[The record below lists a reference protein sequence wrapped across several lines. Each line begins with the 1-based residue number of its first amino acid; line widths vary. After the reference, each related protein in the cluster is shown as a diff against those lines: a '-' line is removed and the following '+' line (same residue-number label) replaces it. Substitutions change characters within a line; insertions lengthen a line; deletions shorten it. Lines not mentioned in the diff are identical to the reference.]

1 MADCIFHKKNLIIL
15 LFCSLIL
22 ICSGCGNSD
31 EKIPDTSSIKVN
43 LITYRFDKDFYAL
56 DTNNIGKGLIDLQ
69 AKYPD
74 FLNYYLDTL
83 MDYHIH
89 GDFSDTNKTLTD
101 SLKPFITFKDFV
113 QLRDTILKY
122 YPDSKETDAELV
134 KGFKLLKYY
143 FPDYSIPRIFYLDM
157 ELRNFPVFPID
168 TSTLCIGL
176 DWFLGPQFPHYA
188 SVGVPGYMGGHLT
201 KSYLPVSVFSA
212 LYLSRHPL
220 ITDDNTLLELI
231 LQKGREMVFIHKILP
246 NTSETVLFGFT
257 QKQIDWCNANEALI
271 YNFFIHQ
278 KLLYSKD
285 PHNTLQYIHDGPF
298 AAGLESVT
306 DQEKN
311 SPGNIGTWLGY
322 KIVKNYMAIHPDISL
337 KELINSKIDAPK
349 FLNDAKYRPK

>member
-1 MADCIFHKKNLIIL
+1 MPRKYSYNQL
-15 LFCSLIL
+15 LLALVFSMTTIAYSG
-22 ICSGCGNSD
+22 CSGSD
-31 EKIPDTSSIKVN
+31 EKIPDTTSINIQLK
-43 LITYRFDKDFYAL
+43 TYRFDKDFYTI
-56 DTNNIGKGLIDLQ
+56 DTNNIGKGLRDLLV
-69 AKYPD
+69 KYPD

-83 MDYHIH
+83 MDYRIH
-89 GDFSDTNKTLTD
+89 GDFSDSNKTLTD
-101 SLKPFITFKDFV
+101 SLKPFITYKDFT

-122 YPDSKETDAELV
+122 YPDSKEIDAALL
-134 KGFKLLKYY
+134 KGFKLMKFY
-143 FPDYSIPRIFYLDM
+143 FPGYSIPRIFYLDM

-188 SVGVPGYMGGHLT
+188 SVGVPSYMGKHFT

-220 ITDDNTLLELI
+220 VTEDHTLLDLI
-231 LQKGREMVFIHKILP
+231 LQKGKELYFIHKILP
-246 NTSETVLFGFT
+246 KTPDSVLFGFT
-257 QKQIDWCNANEALI
+257 QNQIDWCNTNEANI

-285 PHNTLQYIHDGPF
+285 QHNTIQYIHDGPF

-306 DQEKN
+306 DPVKN

-322 KIVKNYMAIHPDISL
+322 KIVRNYMALHPEVSL
-337 KELINSKIDAPK
+337 EQLITNKIDAPR
-349 FLNDAKYRPK
+349 LLDEAKYRPK

>member
-1 MADCIFHKKNLIIL
+1 MICRFL
-15 LFCSLIL
+15 LKQSLALLL
-22 ICSGCGNSD
+22 ICVAIFTLTGCGNNS
-31 EKIPDTSSIKVN
+31 EKIPDTSTINIKLN
-43 LITYRFDKDFYAL
+43 TYRFDKDFYAI
-56 DTNNIGKGLIDLQ
+56 DTNHIGKGLRNLLV
-69 AKYPD
+69 KYPD

-83 MDYHIH
+83 MDYRLH
-89 GDFSDTNKTLTD
+89 GNFSDSNKALND
-101 SLKPFITFKDFV
+101 SLKPFMTYKDFTE
-113 QLRDTILKY
+113 LRDTILKY
-122 YPDSKETDAELV
+122 YPDSKETDETLL
-134 KGFKLLKYY
+134 KGFKLMKYY
-143 FPDYSIPRIFYLDM
+143 FPNYSIPRIFYLDM

-188 SVGVPGYMGGHLT
+188 SVGVPSYMGSHFT

-220 ITDDNTLLELI
+220 IVEDNTLLDLM
-231 LQKGREMVFIHKILP
+231 LQKGKEIYFIHKILP
-246 NTSETVLFGFT
+246 TTPDDVLFGFT
-257 QKQIDWCNANEALI
+257 QNQIDWCKANEANI

-306 DQEKN
+306 DPQKN

-322 KIVKNYMAIHPDISL
+322 QIIRNYMALHPDL
-337 KELINSKIDAPK
+337 TLQQLITNKIDAPK
-349 FLNDAKYRPK
+349 LLGEAKYRPK